1 MAVPR
6 GVWPRCG
13 SLSRGLVPA
22 HVSVTRVWR
31 DRSPQAVPVRDSSPT
46 AVATG
51 LRLPY
56 LGRCNSWFRKNFT
69 YPEGLSKIRLCPKRT
84 KVRSDS
90 PPTVTRRCA
99 EVLVALTPNRGT
111 KCLFACGETD
121 VRLSVYCAL
130 LTHVPNRGT
139 KAYSRSVFCCSVCAY

>member
-1 MAVPR
+1 M
-6 GVWPRCG
+6 
-13 SLSRGLVPA
+13 
-22 HVSVTRVWR
+22 
-31 DRSPQAVPVRDSSPT
+31 RDSFPT

-51 LRLPY
+51 LRLSY

-99 EVLVALTPNRGT
+99 EVLAALHRTEAR
-111 KCLFACGETD
+111 
-121 VRLSVYCAL
+121 S
-130 LTHVPNRGT
+130 
-139 KAYSRSVFCCSVCAY
+139 AYSRAAKQMFA

>member
-1 MAVPR
+1 MLVELDVNVKETLAGIVHNVLLIVNFDR
-6 GVWPRCG
+6 VSSIRLSFW
-13 SLSRGLVPA
+13 SLECELVIFLLIYAKPI
-22 HVSVTRVWR
+22 
-31 DRSPQAVPVRDSSPT
+31 PVRDSSPT

-69 YPEGLSKIRLCPKRT
+69 YPEGFGKIRLCPKRT

-99 EVLVALTPNRGT
+99 EVLVALHRTGAR
-111 KCLFACGETD
+111 
-121 VRLSVYCAL
+121 S
-130 LTHVPNRGT
+130 
-139 KAYSRSVFCCSVCAY
+139 AYSRAAKQMFA